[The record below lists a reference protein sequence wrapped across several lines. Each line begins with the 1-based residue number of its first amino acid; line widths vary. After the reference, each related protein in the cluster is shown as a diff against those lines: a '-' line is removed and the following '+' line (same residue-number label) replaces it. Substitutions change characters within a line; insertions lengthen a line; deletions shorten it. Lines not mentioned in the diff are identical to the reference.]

1 MYNDYVNIISLVLFF
16 IFFCFISYY
25 FYNSQIK
32 QMKEG
37 MNNISKTS
45 HSINSNEYHEK
56 IKIGHNSLK
65 TKLNIPEYR
74 TDYENVVIE
83 MHDYIDGLM
92 LNELLNVD
100 SSNITSDNMIN
111 TIHNMNKLSSGKDS
125 LNKVMKYIDNN

>member
-1 MYNDYVNIISLVLFF
+1 MYNDYVNISCLVLFF
-16 IFFCFISYY
+16 ICFCFISYY

-32 QMKEG
+32 QMREG
-37 MNNISKTS
+37 MNNLSKTS
-45 HSINSNEYHEK
+45 HSINSNDYHEK

-83 MHDYIDGLM
+83 MHDFIDGLM
-92 LNELLNVD
+92 LDELLNID
-100 SSNITSDNMIN
+100 SSNITNDQMIK

-125 LNKVMKYIDNN
+125 LNKVMKYIDSN